1 MLSFLGEYDCKVDSK
16 GRLKMPSGLKRQL
29 HPDDQDKFVLSRGIE
44 EHLNLYPLKEWNKMV
59 AELNKLNPYVK
70 KNREFVRYF
79 LRGAT
84 ELVLDSNDRLNL
96 PNKLMEFA
104 GLDKEAV
111 LFAHGSK
118 IELWSQERYNQ
129 LIDEEPGD
137 FAELA
142 EEVMGKINSQTTNN
156 DD

>member
-70 KNREFVRYF
+70 KNR
-79 LRGAT
+79 
-84 ELVLDSNDRLNL
+84 
-96 PNKLMEFA
+96 
-104 GLDKEAV
+104 
-111 LFAHGSK
+111 
-118 IELWSQERYNQ
+118 
-129 LIDEEPGD
+129 
-137 FAELA
+137 
-142 EEVMGKINSQTTNN
+142 
-156 DD
+156 

>member
-1 MLSFLGEYDCKVDSK
+1 
-16 GRLKMPSGLKRQL
+16 
-29 HPDDQDKFVLSRGIE
+29 
-44 EHLNLYPLKEWNKMV
+44 MV

-96 PNKLMEFA
+96 PKKLMEFA

-142 EEVMGKINSQTTNN
+142 EEVMGKINSQTTDNE
-156 DD
+156 D